1 MYHNFYGLRESPFA
15 LTPDPK
21 YLFLSE
27 AHKEALASMIYGVQE
42 RKGFVLILGEVG
54 TGKTTLI
61 RHILGQFGTN
71 IKTVF
76 IFNSVVSFDSLLEM
90 VFRDLELPCLRGGRV
105 RMVDTLNDYLLQE
118 AAAGRYVVLIIDEA
132 QHLSSTVLEE
142 VRMLSNLETV
152 SKKLLQIILVGQP
165 ELGEKLGSPN
175 LRQLRQRIGL
185 VAEPKP
191 LTFEETVRYIT
202 HRLEVAGHQG
212 QTIFTRRALRGIYQ
226 ASGGIPRL
234 INVIC
239 DKSLVLGYGADAR
252 RISRRIVKEAIK
264 DRSVFVKSAASP
276 APFSL
281 RLVIGKPFKL
291 TATAM
296 LLLLIGIGLLLGKVS
311 EPLSHLSR
319 LQVRETAGTAK
330 AVKDV
335 SVPSPEERGS
345 LDMMTS
351 EGSAVVP
358 ERESVP
364 AQIAPAYSSRSPEVF
379 SQPTAPPAIEEVREV
394 IVQARDTLAA
404 LVIGAYGRAD
414 YTLLDFIK
422 MANPDIKKIDVIK
435 VGERLR
441 FPPFQP
447 SEMVHKGK
455 DSLYMVHLFTMS
467 YPKSPELEKLRATV
481 EKAGRK
487 VYVLPVNLTDGQEFY
502 RVLVGDFTEPQE
514 GEVFY
519 RSFQVSSDMSTRLWR

>member
-105 RMVDTLNDYLLQE
+105 GMVDTLNDYLLQE

-185 VAEPKP
+185 VAELKP
-191 LTFEETVRYIT
+191 LTCEETVRYIT

-212 QTIFTRRALRGIYQ
+212 QTIFTRRALTGIYQ

-234 INVIC
+234 INVMC

-281 RLVIGKPFKL
+281 RLVIGKPLKL
-291 TATAM
+291 AAAAM

-319 LQVRETAGTAK
+319 MGAWETAGMVK
-330 AVKDV
+330 AVEDV
-335 SVPSPEERGS
+335 SVPSPESRES
-345 LDMMTS
+345 LDMMTP
-351 EGSAVVP
+351 ERSAVVP
-358 ERESVP
+358 ESVP
-364 AQIAPAYSSRSPEVF
+364 APIVPASPAQSPEVF

-394 IVQARDTLAA
+394 IVQPRDTLAA

-414 YTLLDFIK
+414 YTLMDFIK

-435 VGERLR
+435 VGQRLR

-467 YPKSPELEKLRATV
+467 YPKSPELEKLRATI

-519 RSFQVSSDMSTRLWR
+519 RSVQVSLDMSTRLWR